1 MQNLCKSS
9 KTFGGFRG
17 QGSAPSFTLRGEGGA
32 AGSAQGTVP
41 WHGSGELI
49 SSGVVSKGAWAQGVC
64 CLISPVFSGL
74 FVGKEGPMIH
84 SGAVVGAGLPQV
96 SAGLGHLP
104 GHTTA
109 L

>member
-1 MQNLCKSS
+1 MQVFTNISS
-9 KTFGGFRG
+9 VEWSRVSTF
-17 QGSAPSFTLRGEGGA
+17 LHLEGRA
-32 AGSAQGTVP
+32 AGLAQGTVP

-49 SSGVVSKGAWAQGVC
+49 SPGIVSKGEFGGVC

-96 SAGLGHLP
+96 SAGLVCWHI
-104 GHTTA
+104 TA
-109 L
+109 LLRVL